1 MERII
6 SCLGLLWLFVLVTL
20 ENSLPESVESLSQY
34 HMSGD
39 VRDLPRGKQHF
50 ICTKKERYSFTSC
63 LQ

>member
-6 SCLGLLWLFVLVTL
+6 SYLGLLWLFVLVTL

-34 HMSGD
+34 HIPRD
-39 VRDLPRGKQHF
+39 VRDLPRTKQHF
-50 ICTKKERYSFTSC
+50 ICTKKEKFSFTSC